1 MLISVNFI
9 YSGCNNCKKKGN
21 NGDKS
26 SSKTNSTGKPDTKNQ
41 CLGL

>member
-1 MLISVNFI
+1 MKNVLKAKIISILLMLISVNFI

-26 SSKTNSTGKPDTKNQ
+26 KQ
-41 CLGL
+41 